1 MKKTFLLTLIS
12 SLSLFTSFAKT
23 MANEMYRNP
32 YNSPYSSGP
41 SYRSGNQ
48 DCNDVS
54 HQYGNQL
61 GGPTL
66 RCDDGKHYQCDN
78 YGSCYYAF

>member
-1 MKKTFLLTLIS
+1 MKKTFLLTLIG

-48 DCNDVS
+48 ECNDVS
-54 HQYGNQL
+54 NQYGKPL

-66 RCDDGKHYQCDN
+66 WCDDGKYYQCDN
-78 YGSCYYAF
+78 YGSCHYAF